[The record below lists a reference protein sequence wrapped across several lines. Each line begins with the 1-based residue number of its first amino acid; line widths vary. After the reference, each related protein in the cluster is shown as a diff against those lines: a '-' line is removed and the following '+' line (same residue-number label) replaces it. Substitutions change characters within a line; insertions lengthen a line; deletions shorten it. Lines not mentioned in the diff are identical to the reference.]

1 MTTQVLTTPR
11 PDGFPRKKWT
21 VAECRR
27 MTESGLLEPGKFEL
41 IEGEIVSKMGQSRI
55 HIATVSRVIQALA
68 AVFGLEYIQADAQI
82 GVGEIEENS
91 DPEPDVAVL
100 TSPVSSYLD
109 REPDPATEVLLVV
122 EASNS
127 TLVGD
132 LNIKS
137 RIYARNRVPEYWVVA
152 IPR

>member
-1 MTTQVLTTPR
+1 MTNQVLTAPVD
-11 PDGFPRKKWT
+11 DGFPRKKWT
-21 VAECRR
+21 VADCRR

-55 HIATVSRVIQALA
+55 HIYVAAQVENALKA
-68 AVFGLEYIQADAQI
+68 IFGTGHVQTSAQI
-82 GVGEIEENS
+82 GIGEVDEFS
-91 DPEPDVAVL
+91 DPEPDVVVL
-100 TSPVSSYLD
+100 AGTLRDYLE
-109 REPDPATEVLLVV
+109 REPDPATEVRLVV

-137 RIYARNRVPEYWVVA
+137 RIYARNRVPEYWVA
-152 IPR
+152 